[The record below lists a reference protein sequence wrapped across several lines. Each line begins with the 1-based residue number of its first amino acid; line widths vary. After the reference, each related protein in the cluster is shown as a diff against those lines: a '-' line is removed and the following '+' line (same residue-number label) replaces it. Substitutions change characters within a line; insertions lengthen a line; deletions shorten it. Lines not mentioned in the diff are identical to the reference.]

1 MKRKSLLRLLL
12 SVVMLCAVAVGFIAC
27 SVSVGKKEE
36 TLSVWLDRYDEK
48 TIELESGKFSEF
60 EWTTSNDKVVE
71 IKGDKLSATGEGT
84 AEVKGTN
91 DRYLVTLNVTVTDSG
106 ARPRVALDDVETYE
120 SVETTITPA
129 VSYNGEIIEVD
140 ADFTATVEDPS
151 VATCDGLK
159 VTALEVGQ
167 TQLSVKGEY
176 KGIQLE
182 KTVVLTVKPY
192 SFIELEGENDEFT
205 IYNAKDSGLS
215 YLEIPVNVVVKGEK
229 VENPE
234 VEYLAEKAG
243 IVEFDGNTVKA
254 VSVGTT
260 EVTAKSGDNTVNF
273 TVTVLPNY
281 VEEIFNNT
289 GAAYGTVY
297 EAYNGDEA
305 IGGRKEGLFKY
316 VTGDVSIE
324 GQGYWSQ
331 RITNG
336 KAALSCIDVYKEYG
350 YYLDAL
356 DSFVLQGIDGVQKMN
371 AVLDALRARGA
382 SAFPDVE
389 TVQDFSEGIGDLPK
403 ENVLKYLFRNG
414 SWLAVRPSG
423 TEPKLKVYY
432 SVRGESHEAAAEQLS
447 ALREQMKAVVE
458 A

>member
-1 MKRKSLLRLLL
+1 MKRQSLLRLLL

-27 SVSVGKKEE
+27 SGSGGKKEE

-176 KGIQLE
+176 KGIQLGKNGCPYR
-182 KTVVLTVKPY
+182 KTL
-192 SFIELEGENDEFT
+192 F
-205 IYNAKDSGLS
+205 
-215 YLEIPVNVVVKGEK
+215 
-229 VENPE
+229 
-234 VEYLAEKAG
+234 
-243 IVEFDGNTVKA
+243 
-254 VSVGTT
+254 
-260 EVTAKSGDNTVNF
+260 
-273 TVTVLPNY
+273 
-281 VEEIFNNT
+281 
-289 GAAYGTVY
+289 VY
-297 EAYNGDEA
+297 
-305 IGGRKEGLFKY
+305 
-316 VTGDVSIE
+316 
-324 GQGYWSQ
+324 
-331 RITNG
+331 
-336 KAALSCIDVYKEYG
+336 
-350 YYLDAL
+350 
-356 DSFVLQGIDGVQKMN
+356 
-371 AVLDALRARGA
+371 RA
-382 SAFPDVE
+382 
-389 TVQDFSEGIGDLPK
+389 
-403 ENVLKYLFRNG
+403 
-414 SWLAVRPSG
+414 
-423 TEPKLKVYY
+423 
-432 SVRGESHEAAAEQLS
+432 
-447 ALREQMKAVVE
+447 
-458 A
+458 